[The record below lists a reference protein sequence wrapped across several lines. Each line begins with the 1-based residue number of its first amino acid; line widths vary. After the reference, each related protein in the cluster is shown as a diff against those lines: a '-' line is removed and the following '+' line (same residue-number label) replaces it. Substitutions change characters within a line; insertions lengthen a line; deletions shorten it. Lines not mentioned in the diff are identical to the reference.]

1 MSKVDVAVI
10 GAGAAGLSAA
20 ALLAKE
26 GKRVCVVEASPYL
39 GGRGMA
45 VGVEGYKLN
54 LGSHLLE
61 DPGDGITKVLEYMA
75 AASSGCS
82 IA

>member
-1 MSKVDVAVI
+1 MQNYDVIVI

-26 GKRVCVVEASPYL
+26 GKSVLVVERSPFL

-45 VGVEGYKLN
+45 TPTRAT
-54 LGSHLLE
+54 S
-61 DPGDGITKVLEYMA
+61 
-75 AASSGCS
+75 
-82 IA
+82 